1 MLYMALFT
9 LFAGF
14 ASGMLCL
21 SLFLQDI
28 SCDYRICCLLFIMRM
43 EIGFFDVRKT
53 GASRLTSDWT
63 KIGEGIRI
71 KVNVFMRNLV
81 KIIGILF
88 FMMKIYWKLSIV
100 TLVSIPVIAI
110 ISEAFGKKYK
120 KLAEHIQDSLAYAN
134 ESAEEVVSSMRTVR
148 SFATETNEIDRYS
161 IFDIL
166 YSIFDI
172 LCV

>member
-1 MLYMALFT
+1 
-9 LFAGF
+9 
-14 ASGMLCL
+14 
-21 SLFLQDI
+21 
-28 SCDYRICCLLFIMRM
+28 MRM

-53 GASRLTSDWT
+53 GDITARLTSDWT

-88 FMMKIYWKLSIV
+88 FMIKIYWKLSIV
-100 TLVSIPVIAI
+100 TLVSIPVITI

-148 SFATETNEIDRYS
+148 SVSTETNEIDRYS
-161 IFDIL
+161 VFYTLGAETFASRNFREWKNSRNFCI
-166 YSIFDI
+166 SRA
-172 LCV
+172 